1 MGKGHRL
8 AREPVGISK
17 QPFDHFQPLGDRSAA
32 SPELL
37 HGHIHNALV
46 VVANM
51 LLKDRYRALHAGL
64 AATEVQVNR
73 GGQIGMA
80 QGVDQELIQDVHTAA
95 VRQTAAGFLHYRD
108 NRIYIRIFVAGV
120 DLLHG
125 PKYDL
130 AGLRGGTHAGGHHS
144 HEVSGT
150 YAAVLS
156 DVGVEGARG

>member
-1 MGKGHRL
+1 MSLRPTSGVR
-8 AREPVGISK
+8 ARRARSIMAAPCSSGISGK
-17 QPFDHFQPLGDRSAA
+17 NTAPPALTNMSAATPTAAFAVRPDQRSDHFQPLGDRSAA

-95 VRQTAAGFLHYRD
+95 VRQTAA
-108 NRIYIRIFVAGV
+108 
-120 DLLHG
+120 
-125 PKYDL
+125 
-130 AGLRGGTHAGGHHS
+130 
-144 HEVSGT
+144 
-150 YAAVLS
+150 
-156 DVGVEGARG
+156 